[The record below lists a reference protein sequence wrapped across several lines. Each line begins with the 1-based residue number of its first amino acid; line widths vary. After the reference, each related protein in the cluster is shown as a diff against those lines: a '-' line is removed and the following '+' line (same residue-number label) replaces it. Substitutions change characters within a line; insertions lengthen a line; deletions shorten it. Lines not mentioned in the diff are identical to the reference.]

1 MKKKLQTNQ
10 KGFAVLM
17 AIIIIGA
24 ATLIMAYS
32 SSILSMGEL
41 ELGYYSQKGSEAFA
55 IADGCMEEALRR
67 LKIDPNY
74 AITVDDNLNLG
85 NGSCII
91 SIDPNGGDL
100 DIIVTGSVDSLKYNK
115 KIKTNIT
122 LNGQDIT
129 INSWEE
135 LSS

>member
-1 MKKKLQTNQ
+1 MKNYRLQNNQ
-10 KGFAVLM
+10 NGFAVLM

-24 ATLIMAYS
+24 ATLIMAFS

-55 IADGCMEEALRR
+55 IADGCMEESMRR
-67 LKIDPNY
+67 LRIEPTY
-74 AITVDDNLNLG
+74 IGETLNLG

-91 SIDPNGGDL
+91 VINPNGGDL
-100 DIIVTGSVDSLKYNK
+100 DVDVTGRVDGTKYNK
-115 KIKTNIT
+115 RIKVNLT
-122 LNGQDIT
+122 LTANDIT

-135 LSS
+135 LQL